1 MFGEWLIKGRQI
13 KACCEKLADP
23 RSCSMYIRAHNPIN
37 ILKQNLML
45 VLLSRDHLVFDQKF
59 GDKILAL
66 ICSLPAWER
75 KHYLHLHH
83 LGDALMTGSS
93 DHLLKGYKS
102 KTVLF

>member
-1 MFGEWLIKGRQI
+1 
-13 KACCEKLADP
+13 
-23 RSCSMYIRAHNPIN
+23 MYSRAQNPIK

-66 ICSLPAWER
+66 ICRLPACER
-75 KHYLHLHH
+75 NHYLHLHH
-83 LGDALMTGSS
+83 LGDALVTGSS
-93 DHLLKGYKS
+93 DHLLKGYKG

>member
-45 VLLSRDHLVFDQKF
+45 VLLRRDHLVFDHQF
-59 GDKILAL
+59 GDEILAL
-66 ICSLPAWER
+66 SVACLLVKESSICIFIL
-75 KHYLHLHH
+75 
-83 LGDALMTGSS
+83 
-93 DHLLKGYKS
+93 
-102 KTVLF
+102 